1 MKEKDNKNT
10 LIEIKPISKPPQ
22 NQSNQVNQQHIL
34 LIQLRTKLKNKTL
47 TIS

>member
-22 NQSNQVNQQHIL
+22 EPVQPSKPATYITDSVE
-34 LIQLRTKLKNKTL
+34 NKTEK
-47 TIS
+47 